1 MQIYKFKSLEGV
13 SFSFVVKIISEMV
26 AKESYLSMSPFDADT
41 YELSIGQDVLDVLDV
56 FPNASKPRKGLCGID
71 VTIMYSVDKAKCII
85 LDKKDDGKFKD
96 LSPRIFDT
104 IYDDIIKAVLMNHI
118 TVSVGDKRSK
128 GDFKMMNFGQ
138 AIEALKNGKKVAR
151 VGWIGIGMFLYMTTG
166 SVVHLDEMKP
176 ETANYLRSFCKDK
189 CMDEI
194 EICPHIDMKTADNKL
209 VIGWIASQTD
219 ILAEDWYVVIF

>member
-13 SFSFVVKIISEMV
+13 SFSFVTKIILEMV
-26 AKESYLSMSPFDADT
+26 DKESYLSISQFDVDA
-41 YELSIGQDVLDVLDV
+41 YELLIGQDVLDVL
-56 FPNASKPRKGLCGID
+56 PNALRSTKKLWGID
-71 VTIMYSVDKAKCII
+71 ALIMYSVDKANCII

-151 VGWIGIGMFLYMTTG
+151 VGWNGKGMFLYYVPVGAYAPCT
-166 SVVHLDEMKP
+166 
-176 ETANYLRSFCKDK
+176 
-189 CMDEI
+189 EI
-194 EICPHIDMKTADNKL
+194 AASLVNENGLVEYGAYIAMKTAQGNVVPWL
-209 VIGWIASQTD
+209 ASQTD
-219 ILAEDWYVVIF
+219 ILAEDWYVVE